1 MTSDPEVE
9 RKPRKRLNVG
19 SQLPPL
25 PPNKFDKLN
34 RRDSVGQT
42 TGAKKITDKVIQEM
56 NQKVDL
62 A

>member
-1 MTSDPEVE
+1 MTSEPEVE
-9 RKPRKRLNVG
+9 RKPRKRFNVG

-25 PPNKFDKLN
+25 PPDRFDKLN

-56 NQKVDL
+56 N
-62 A
+62 